1 MVWGGEMSAQRP
13 VRTAQR
19 RRHMDEYLN
28 QGIKDIISQFPEV
41 GDILN
46 EYDIGCVPCTVGT
59 CLLKDIIDI
68 HNLSLD
74 EERELMSGIS
84 GVIYPDQ
91 ATALPRIERKP
102 KSSPKQSQKQ
112 SYSPPMQKLV
122 DEHALIKRLV
132 ALIPQIIENLD
143 VESEEGRQ
151 IVIDGVDFIRSYA
164 DRYHHAKE
172 EDILLK
178 YFDEGLEVIK
188 TIYEDHESGRGHVR
202 ATLQAL
208 EDGDREAVR
217 EHLDAYREL
226 LTEHIEKE
234 DGILY
239 PWMDRN
245 LSTTQIGELYAR
257 FNAKDE
263 GFGDAPKRYEALIN
277 RLEQKFAQKEAVK

>member
-1 MVWGGEMSAQRP
+1 
-13 VRTAQR
+13 
-19 RRHMDEYLN
+19 MDEYLN
-28 QGIKDIISQFPEV
+28 QGIKDVIRQFPEV

-46 EYDIGCVPCTVGT
+46 EHNIGCVPCTVGT
-59 CLLKDIIDI
+59 CLLKDIINV
-68 HNLSLD
+68 HNIAPD
-74 EERELMSGIS
+74 EERELMARIS
-84 GVIYPDQ
+84 HAVHPDQ
-91 ATALPRIERKP
+91 APAAPRTERKP
-102 KSSPKQSQKQ
+102 VPTPKQ

-122 DEHALIKRLV
+122 DEHVLIKRLV
-132 ALIPQIIENLD
+132 ALIPQIMENLD
-143 VESEEGRQ
+143 VESAEGRQ

-178 YFDEGLEVIK
+178 YFDEGLEIIK
-188 TIYEDHESGRGHVR
+188 TIREDHETGRGHVR
-202 ATLQAL
+202 ATLQAV
-208 EDGDREAVR
+208 EDRDKEAVR

-245 LSTTQIGELYAR
+245 LSMTQVGELYAR

-263 GFGDAPKRYEALIN
+263 GSGDAPKKYEALIN
-277 RLEQKFAQKEAVK
+277 RLEQEFAQEEAVR

>member
-1 MVWGGEMSAQRP
+1 
-13 VRTAQR
+13 
-19 RRHMDEYLN
+19 MDEYLN
-28 QGIKDIISQFPEV
+28 QGIKDVIRQFPEV

-59 CLLKDIIDI
+59 CLLKDIIDVHSI
-68 HNLSLD
+68 APD
-74 EERELMSGIS
+74 EERELMARIS
-84 GVIYPDQ
+84 GAVNPDQ
-91 ATALPRIERKP
+91 APAVPRVERKV
-102 KSSPKQSQKQ
+102 KSSPRQSLKQG
-112 SYSPPMQKLV
+112 YSPPMQKLV
-122 DEHALIKRLV
+122 DEHTLIKRLV
-132 ALIPQIIENLD
+132 ALILQIMENLD

-151 IVIDGVDFIRSYA
+151 TVIDGVDFIRSYA

-178 YFDEGLEVIK
+178 YFDEGLEIIK
-188 TIYEDHESGRGHVR
+188 TIYDDHETGRAHVR

-208 EDGDREAVR
+208 EDGDKEAVR
-217 EHLDAYREL
+217 EHLGAYREL

-245 LSTTQIGELYAR
+245 LSTTQVGELYAR

-263 GFGDAPKRYEALIN
+263 GSGDAPKKYEALIN
-277 RLEQKFAQKEAVK
+277 RLEQEFAQEEAIR

>member
-1 MVWGGEMSAQRP
+1 
-13 VRTAQR
+13 
-19 RRHMDEYLN
+19 MDEYLN
-28 QGIKDIISQFPEV
+28 QGIKDVIRQFPEV

-46 EYDIGCVPCTVGT
+46 EYDIGCVPCAVGT

-68 HNLSLD
+68 HNVPPD
-74 EERELMSGIS
+74 EERELMARIS
-84 GVIYPDQ
+84 GAVHPDQ
-91 ATALPRIERKP
+91 APAAPGIERKP
-102 KSSPKQSQKQ
+102 RPSPKQ

-122 DEHALIKRLV
+122 DEHTLIKRLV
-132 ALIPQIIENLD
+132 ALIPQIMEHLD

-178 YFDEGLEVIK
+178 YFDEGLEIIK
-188 TIYEDHESGRGHVR
+188 TIYEDHETGRAHVR

-208 EDGDREAVR
+208 EDGDKEAVR

-239 PWMDRN
+239 PWMDRS
-245 LSTTQIGELYAR
+245 LSMTQIGELYAR

-263 GFGDAPKRYEALIN
+263 GFGDAPKKYQALIN
-277 RLEQKFAQKEAVK
+277 RLEQEFAQKEAVR